1 MTVIFD
7 MKSYRINRIIS
18 FWKTGHCSI
27 LGSLAFV
34 YNALHYITDFILISY
49 NLS

>member
-18 FWKTGHCSI
+18 LWKTDTVLPLLNSWVTGIRLQRAPLYHRFYS
-27 LGSLAFV
+27 
-34 YNALHYITDFILISY
+34 D
-49 NLS
+49 